1 MLSVSISKH
10 KKQASRK
17 RIIMTLT
24 LLALSAV
31 ILCEVTVL
39 LSCPVSDTA
48 FSPEPSPHTDK
59 QETTAKASPSYASCA
74 KSTPF
79 AARIS
84 ARNAVLIHADTGE
97 ILFGQNEHAR
107 APMASTTKIMTAL
120 VALEALPV
128 ETEVKITAES
138 VGIEGSSIYLT
149 EGEVLTLEAL
159 LYALM
164 LESANDAATAIAI
177 AVSGDVQTFAERM
190 NQKAAALGLKDTH
203 FVNPHGLDDPEHY
216 TTAYELA
223 IITKEALKHPVFQRI
238 VATQRTTIPH
248 QGASGVR
255 LLLNHNKLLRS
266 YDGAVGVKTGF
277 TKKTGRCL
285 VSAAK
290 RDGLSL
296 IAVTLHAPDDWR
308 DHTAML
314 DYGFSLYE
322 PVVLATP
329 GQFDTPLD
337 VVGGTCEYVMIQNP
351 DGLVLSLPKSRGEII
366 EIMELPRFLYAP
378 VSVGETIGRC
388 AYYELL
394 PTGDMQFL
402 GEVPLYAGH
411 SAEALVYKKN
421 ILEKLLDLI
430 R

>member
-1 MLSVSISKH
+1 MFPVSFSK
-10 KKQASRK
+10 QRK
-17 RIIMTLT
+17 RARRRRIILT
-24 LLALSAV
+24 VAVLVLSAV
-31 ILCEVTVL
+31 ILYQVTVL
-39 LSCPVSDTA
+39 S
-48 FSPEPSPHTDK
+48 FSPFSDSSAYPVLSPHTDK
-59 QETTAKASPSYASCA
+59 QENVKNPSPSYASCA
-74 KSTPF
+74 KRTPF
-79 AARIS
+79 SGQIS
-84 ARNAVLIHADTGE
+84 AQNAVLIHADTGE
-97 ILFGQNEHAR
+97 ILWGRNEHTR

-120 VALEALPV
+120 VALEALPT
-128 ETEVKITAES
+128 ETEIKIAANA

-177 AVSGDVQTFAERM
+177 AVSGDTETFAERM

-223 IITKEALKHPVFQRI
+223 VITKEALKNPVFRRI
-238 VATQRTTIPH
+238 VSTQRTTIPH
-248 QGASGVR
+248 QGQSGVR

-266 YDGAVGVKTGF
+266 YEGALGVKTGF
-277 TKKTGRCL
+277 TKKSGRCL
-285 VSAAK
+285 VSAAE

-296 IAVTLHAPDDWR
+296 IAVTLRAPDDWR
-308 DHTAML
+308 DHAAML

-329 GQFDTPLD
+329 GQFDAPVDL
-337 VVGGTCEYVMIQNP
+337 VGSDCEYVMLHNR
-351 DGLVLSLPKSRGEII
+351 DGLVLSLPRSRGEIAEVL
-366 EIMELPRFLYAP
+366 EIPRFLYAP
-378 VSVGETIGRC
+378 VSVGDQIGRC
-388 AYYELL
+388 VYYEVL
-394 PTGDMQFL
+394 TGGELKFL

-411 SAEALVYKKN
+411 TAEALVYKKN
-421 ILEKLLDLI
+421 LLEKLLDLI

>member
-1 MLSVSISKH
+1 MFSVSLSKH
-10 KKQASRK
+10 KKRASRK
-17 RIIMTLT
+17 RIILTLT

-31 ILCEVTVL
+31 ILFRVTVL
-39 LSCPVSDTA
+39 LFCPVSDTA
-48 FSPEPSPHTDK
+48 FRPGLPPYTDK
-59 QETTAKASPSYASCA
+59 QEMASAVSPSYASCA

-97 ILFGQNEHAR
+97 ILYGLNEHVR

-128 ETEVKITAES
+128 ETEVRITAES

-177 AVSGDVQTFAERM
+177 AVSGDIQTFAERM

-255 LLLNHNKLLRS
+255 LLLNHNKLLRA
-266 YDGAVGVKTGF
+266 YEGAVGVKTGF

-285 VSAAK
+285 VSAAE

-296 IAVTLHAPDDWR
+296 IAVTLRAPDDWR

-329 GQFDTPLD
+329 GQFDTPID
-337 VVGGTCEYVMIQNP
+337 VVGGTCEYVMMQNP

-366 EIMELPRFLYAP
+366 EIIELPRFLYAP

-394 PTGDMQFL
+394 PNGEMQFL

-411 SAEALVYKKN
+411 SAEALVYEKN
-421 ILEKLLDLI
+421 ILEKLLDFI

>member
-1 MLSVSISKH
+1 MVPVSFSKSP
-10 KKQASRK
+10 KRGRRK
-17 RIIMTLT
+17 RIIWALA
-24 LLALSAV
+24 LLAISAV
-31 ILCEVTVL
+31 ILCQVTVF
-39 LSCPVSDTA
+39 SSPHVSDTFA
-48 FSPEPSPHTDK
+48 SFVLSPTADK
-59 QETTAKASPSYASCA
+59 QENIPNSMPSYASCA
-74 KSTPF
+74 KRTPF
-79 AARIS
+79 ARQIS
-84 ARNAVLIHADTGE
+84 AQHAVLIHADTGE
-97 ILFGQNEHAR
+97 ILFGHNEHTR

-120 VALEALPV
+120 VALEALPL
-128 ETEVKITAES
+128 ETEIKITAAS
-138 VGIEGSSIYLT
+138 VGIEGSSIYLC
-149 EGEVLTLEAL
+149 EGEVLTLESL

-164 LESANDAATAIAI
+164 LASANDAATAIAI
-177 AVSGDVQTFAERM
+177 AVSGDTQTFAERM

-223 IITKEALKHPVFQRI
+223 VITKEALKHPVFQRI

-248 QGASGVR
+248 QGTSGVR
-255 LLLNHNKLLRS
+255 LLLNHNKLLRA
-266 YDGAVGVKTGF
+266 YEGAVGVKTGF

-290 RDGLSL
+290 QDGLSL
-296 IAVTLHAPDDWR
+296 IAVTLRAPDDWR

-329 GQFDTPLD
+329 GQFDTPVD
-337 VVGGTCEYVMIQNP
+337 IVGSTCEYVMLHNP
-351 DGLVLSLPKSRGEII
+351 NGLVLSLPKSRGEII

-378 VSVGETIGRC
+378 VSAGDTIGRC

-394 PTGDMQFL
+394 PNGELHFL

-411 SAEALVYKKN
+411 SAEALAYEKN